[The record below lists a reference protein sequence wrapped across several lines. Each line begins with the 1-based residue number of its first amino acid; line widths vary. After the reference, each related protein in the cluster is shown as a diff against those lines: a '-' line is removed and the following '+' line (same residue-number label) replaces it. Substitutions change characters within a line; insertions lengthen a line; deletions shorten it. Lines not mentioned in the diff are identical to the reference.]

1 MSIHRQEIKIVPA
14 LDDFSGFYAEILK
27 SPLQFEDGCLIPSNE
42 PGLGVE
48 LNLDVV
54 ARHSP
59 YTGKRLHL
67 QMDDKPAD
75 IKAFAP
81 ARG

>member
-1 MSIHRQEIKIVPA
+1 LGRFC
-14 LDDFSGFYAEILK
+14 DDPFHAKILK
-27 SPLQFEDGCLIPSNE
+27 KPLQFEDGYLIPSGE
-42 PGLGVE
+42 PGLGIE
-48 LNLDVV
+48 LNLEVV
-54 ARHSP
+54 RKHSL

-75 IKAFAP
+75 VKAFAP